1 MKKSTFQVAGMSCGS
16 CINKIE
22 GHVGK
27 LAGIESVKVN
37 LSAGEVDVTFDESQ
51 LTLSEIETAI
61 QENGYEVTEATVKI
75 GCSCCK

>member
-22 GHVGK
+22 GYVGK

-37 LSAGEVDVTFDESQ
+37 LSAGFRRERWT
-51 LTLSEIETAI
+51 
-61 QENGYEVTEATVKI
+61 
-75 GCSCCK
+75 